1 MSTKVENPD
10 NLPLKPGVY
19 IMKDSN
25 EEIIYVG
32 KSKSLRK
39 RVKSYFKAKYDSPKT
54 YVLMKQF
61 NSLEY
66 IITDTEKEALILEA
80 NLIKKYKPRYN
91 IRLKDDKRYP
101 YIKITNETFPRIVIT
116 RNITKNGQYY
126 GPFTDVGSI
135 RKSVKFLK
143 SLFKLRTCKNMNGPC
158 LNSQIELCY
167 GPCNNGISKKEYM
180 KSIDK
185 IDLFFQGKY
194 KKIVRELEK
203 EMKQAAKNEKF
214 EKAAALRDQILAINE
229 IMEKQFVD
237 FVDNL
242 DQDIISLAKKD
253 DKAVVVVLSIRDGK
267 IVAKDDF
274 LMAGVKNQVNNE
286 IISAFIK
293 QFYANTHHIPRE
305 LVLVDDVKD
314 KELIEEWLS
323 DIKKEELSKLKDD
336 SDELTNHTN
345 NNGSNG
351 TNTPNTTTSDISN
364 NSSSSISS
372 SNNNNNNNNTDYNYE
387 DNKNIIKVV
396 IQVAE
401 EGANLRLVR
410 IATKNAEIIMNQK
423 KQVENAL
430 IDLKKYLKLEKL
442 PRIIEGYDISNIS
455 GTNAVGSK
463 VSFFDAKPN
472 KKQYKRFKIKTPG
485 PDDYGMMRELI
496 YRRFK
501 NMIYDNNGEN
511 ATKNHNTNN
520 SIDNEPDLI
529 LIDGGK
535 GQLNAVCNIL
545 DSLNLGHIPVI
556 GLAKEFEEV
565 FLRDNPNPI
574 IIPQNNPSLHLLQ
587 QVRDEAHRFAITYHR
602 KLRSK
607 ELKSSDLDNIE
618 GIGPKRKIDLLKHF
632 GDIEKIKIASFE
644 ELIKVS
650 SINKKI
656 ANNIFEYFH

>member
-66 IITDTEKEALILEA
+66 IVTGTEKEALILEA
-80 NLIKKYKPRYN
+80 NLIKKHKPRYN
-91 IRLKDDKRYP
+91 IRLKDDKQYP
-101 YIKITNETFPRIVIT
+101 YIKITNEDFPRIVIT

-135 RKSVKFLK
+135 RKSIKFLK
-143 SLFKLRTCKNMNGPC
+143 SLFKLRTCENMNGPC
-158 LNSQIELCY
+158 LNSQINLCCA
-167 GPCNNGISKKEYM
+167 PCNGGISKKGYM
-180 KSIDK
+180 QAINK

-194 KKIVRELEK
+194 KKIVKELEK
-203 EMKQAAKNEKF
+203 DMGSAAKKEEF
-214 EKAAALRDQILAINE
+214 EKAAAFRDQILAINE

-242 DQDIISLAKKD
+242 DQDIISLAKKEN
-253 DKAVVVVLSIRDGK
+253 KAVVVVLSLRDGK

-274 LMAGVKNQVNNE
+274 LMAGVKNQENSE

-293 QFYANTHHIPRE
+293 QFYANPRYIPRE
-305 LVLVDDVKD
+305 LVLIEEVLD
-314 KELIEEWLS
+314 KKLIEEWLF
-323 DIKKEELSKLKDD
+323 DIKEEELFKI
-336 SDELTNHTN
+336 
-345 NNGSNG
+345 NG
-351 TNTPNTTTSDISN
+351 
-364 NSSSSISS
+364 
-372 SNNNNNNNNTDYNYE
+372 E
-387 DNKNIIKVV
+387 DNKNNSKKISNKTKNIAKVV
-396 IQVAE
+396 IKVAE
-401 EGANLRLVR
+401 EGADLRLVR

-423 KQVENAL
+423 KQVQTTL

-442 PRIIEGYDISNIS
+442 PRVIEGYDISNIS

-463 VSFFDAKPN
+463 VSFLDGKPN
-472 KKQYKRFKIKTPG
+472 KKQYKRFKIKTLG

-501 NMIYDNNGEN
+501 NIVNKNN
-511 ATKNHNTNN
+511 
-520 SIDNEPDLI
+520 IDNRRSAEDVPNLI

-535 GQLNAVCNIL
+535 GQLNTVCNIL
-545 DSLNLGHIPVI
+545 DSLNLGHIPII

-565 FLRDNPNPI
+565 FVRDNSNPI

-602 KLRSK
+602 NLRSK
-607 ELKSSDLDNIE
+607 DFKSSDLDNIL

-632 GDIEKIKIASFE
+632 EDIEKIKIASIE
-644 ELIKVS
+644 ELTKVS
-650 SINKKI
+650 SINEKI